1 MTSSSGGNKY
11 RIFIIEDNHKYVE
24 LVTRALIS
32 DYHVSCTDTA
42 DKGIELCKAFVPD
55 IILLDINLTGNQSG
69 IDLLKSIKSDESLA
83 YLPVLIMSGISS
95 SEIISDSLKY
105 GANDYIVKP
114 FEINHLIYKIKN
126 LLSVCQSSTNT
137 VTKESLKSTS
147 QTVYTRPSV
156 VRQISSLDD
165 EAIKGGKKLNIEEI
179 CKKLGISQ
187 STINRAIKKE
197 FGITTQNYLMKRR
210 LEKAKLIVVSNQWK
224 QIGEIAYEF
233 GFDTSSYFCKAFK
246 KQFGC
251 SPSEMRLL

>member
-1 MTSSSGGNKY
+1 MTNSNTVNKY

-32 DYHVSCTDTA
+32 NYHVSCTDTA
-42 DKGIELCKAFVPD
+42 DKGIELCKAFAPD
-55 IILLDINLTGNQSG
+55 VILLDINLTGNQSG
-69 IDLLKSIKSDESLA
+69 IDLLKSIKSDESLE

-95 SEIISDSLKY
+95 SEIISDALRY

-114 FEINHLIYKIKN
+114 FEINHLIYKVKN
-126 LLSVCQSSTNT
+126 LLSVCQSSINT
-137 VTKESLKSTS
+137 VTDDSAKSS
-147 QTVYTRPSV
+147 SSTVFKRPTV
-156 VRQISSLDD
+156 VRQISYLDD

-187 STINRAIKKE
+187 STVNRAIKKE
-197 FGITTQNYLMKRR
+197 FGVTTQNYLMKRR

-251 SPSEMRLL
+251 SPSDMRLL